1 MTAPVIYTLDYD
13 DSLPRFDKGV
23 SLLCWAYNEEEL
35 IEDFLGKAITLLE
48 RAVEDYEIVVIDD
61 CSTDRTN
68 EIVRNVQ
75 TRNSKIL
82 LLRNERNMNVG
93 LSFQRAIQNASK
105 EYLFWQTIDWSY
117 DISRLKTFLY
127 LMLDNDV
134 VAGVRVNPVQ
144 QADSRY
150 QHLVAFLK
158 LFHIQHLTTRSDK
171 IQAAVVS
178 AINYI
183 LIRVLF
189 GVPISDYQNV
199 CFYRSARLKA
209 IKFES
214 RSSFSNPEHL
224 IKAYWSGARITEV
237 PISFLPRQLG
247 EAKGIRTHAIF
258 RSVKDVLGLWLKWVV
273 FRGRGSI
280 AFGEVRRLKT
290 CEWQ

>member
-1 MTAPVIYTLDYD
+1 MTSPVIYTQDYD

-35 IEDFLGKAITLLE
+35 IEEFLEKAITLLE
-48 RAVEDYEIVVIDD
+48 RTVEDHEIVVIDD

-68 EIVRNVQ
+68 EIVRSVQ
-75 TRNSKIL
+75 VRHPGIR

-105 EYLFWQTIDWSY
+105 EYLFWQTVDWSY
-117 DISRLKTFLY
+117 DISRLKTFLH
-127 LMLDNDV
+127 LLQNVDV
-134 VAGVRVNPVQ
+134 VAGVRTNPVQ

-150 QHLVAFLK
+150 QYLVAFLR
-158 LFHIQHLTTRSDK
+158 LFHIRHLTTRSDK
-171 IQAAVVS
+171 LQAAVVS
-178 AINYI
+178 VINFI

-189 GVPISDYQNV
+189 RVPISDYQNV
-199 CFYRSARLKA
+199 CFYRSSLLQH
-209 IKFES
+209 IDFES
-214 RSSFSNPEHL
+214 QSSFSNPEHL
-224 IKAYWSGARITEV
+224 IKGYWRGARIMEV

-258 RSVKDVLGLWLKWVV
+258 RSVKDVLGHWLKWVV
-273 FRGRGSI
+273 FRGRGSVT
-280 AFGEVRRLKT
+280 FGEVRRLKA